1 MKKMFI
7 LCLIS
12 VLFFACEPSAK
23 YIKRVQSLE
32 EGVSNPTTIE
42 ELKVAIKKYENRVE
56 DVVAAESQIGIW
68 YKILGSRYLDKKM
81 YGEALKSFEKAI
93 EIYPTNSNLYY
104 YVGVCAGYM
113 AKASLD
119 YDARGSNTQRM
130 NYLKLAEN
138 AYIRAIELEPLYA
151 RALYGLGVLY
161 VFELNENQ
169 KAIPLLE
176 KLLEIE
182 KNHFDGMMVLA
193 RAYYSLYEFD
203 KAVNLYDKII
213 EKTTS
218 SEKKAE
224 AEVNKKIVLDTIY
237 EMQ

>member
-1 MKKMFI
+1 MKKLVVLF
-7 LCLIS
+7 LIS
-12 VLFFACEPSAK
+12 ILFFSCEPGSK
-23 YIKRVQSLE
+23 SIKRVQALE
-32 EGVSNPTTIE
+32 EGVKNPTTVE
-42 ELKVAIKKYENRVE
+42 ELKSAIKKYENRVE
-56 DVVAAESQIGIW
+56 DVVVAESQIGIW

-81 YGEALKSFEKAI
+81 YGEALKAFEKAI
-93 EIYPTNSNLYY
+93 EIYPVNSNLYY

-119 YDARGSNTQRM
+119 YNGRGTTSQKM
-130 NYLKLAEN
+130 NYLKLAES
-138 AYIRAIELEPLYA
+138 AYIRAIELEPRYA

-161 VFELNENQ
+161 VFELNDNQ
-169 KAIPLLE
+169 KAIPYLE
-176 KLLEIE
+176 KLVEVE

-193 RAYYSLYEFD
+193 RAYYGLYEFD
-203 KAVNLYDKII
+203 KAIALYDKII

-218 SEKKAE
+218 SEKKTN